1 MPGGV
6 LAAERSGIQSVA
18 VADVVDGGIAHI
30 KSEIVQG
37 TDDAIAAPSWVF
49 CDQFDDEF
57 FEFRIHGRS
66 TDWVGPGKGPLFGDE
81 GTEPTEQGVW
91 SDQSG
96 DLAKAPSSDEL
107 GFASK
112 PDSLGIG
119 KAPGFAAQLFEE
131 HTILLLEKFDHRLLV
146 LIHPAGHGNKEEL
159 ELSCHGVKNLSK
171 VAAAQSSKEPRLPR
185 LSFLVVQGIERSS
198 NLFLVWSVK
207 NGLFHN
213 LRPFMVVLVVF
224 VWLR

>member
-1 MPGGV
+1 VGLQKSVPGAV
-6 LAAERSGIQSVA
+6 LAADRSGIKTVA
-18 VADVVDGGIAHI
+18 ATNVVDGGIAHL

-57 FEFRIHGRS
+57 FKFRVHGRS
-66 TDWVGPGKGPLFGDE
+66 TDWIGPGKGPLFGDE

-96 DLAKAPSSDEL
+96 DLAKAPSADEV

-131 HTILLLEKFDHRLLV
+131 NTIFLLEEFDDARWCRF
-146 LIHPAGHGNKEEL
+146 IQPATAIRRN
-159 ELSCHGVKNLSK
+159 
-171 VAAAQSSKEPRLPR
+171 
-185 LSFLVVQGIERSS
+185 
-198 NLFLVWSVK
+198 WS
-207 NGLFHN
+207 
-213 LRPFMVVLVVF
+213 
-224 VWLR
+224 